1 MNTDCTNVEN
11 VVTAAVPLGHS
22 DHGSQFYRLVA
33 LSVLPTSI
41 WTVSGV
47 YTLGC
52 DIDVS
57 VVKLP

>member
-22 DHGSQFYRLVA
+22 DHGGQFYRLVA
-33 LSVLPTSI
+33 LSVLPGQCL
-41 WTVSGV
+41 SGV